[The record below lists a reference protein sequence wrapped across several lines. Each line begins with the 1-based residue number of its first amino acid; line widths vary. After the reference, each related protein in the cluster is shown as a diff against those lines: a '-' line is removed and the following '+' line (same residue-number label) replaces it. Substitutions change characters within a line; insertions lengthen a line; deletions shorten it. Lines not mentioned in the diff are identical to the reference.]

1 MVPDQAPDIAS
12 TPPDLARRINRLGE
26 ALAAAR
32 RTIAEGVETR
42 GVLTDLLREALLRQ
56 AATEADRRHQA
67 LRHHEGR
74 KSALKTV
81 ARRLGP
87 RASGRD
93 ANPGALFDLGHYLV
107 QAPDLGPAQ
116 AAFTHYLQVGWT
128 RGLSPHPLFDPE
140 WYAAQARSEGPPL
153 VHYLTVG
160 WREGL
165 SPHPLVDPAWCL
177 ERSPDLAQADV
188 EPLTHYLTHGAAE
201 GRDPGPWFGTA
212 RYVAQRG
219 ADLPPGRNPLVDY
232 LQGGAWAVCAAD
244 DLIFAVGGM
253 TPLERWARNA
263 GPSRRG

>member
-1 MVPDQAPDIAS
+1 M
-12 TPPDLARRINRLGE
+12 TPPDLAGRINRLGE

-56 AATEADRRHQA
+56 AATEADRREQV
-67 LRHHEGR
+67 LRHHQGR
-74 KSALKTV
+74 KSAFKTV
-81 ARRLGP
+81 VRRLGP
-87 RASGRD
+87 RAAGGDGDPS
-93 ANPGALFDLGHYLV
+93 ALFDLGHYLV
-107 QAPDLGPAQ
+107 QARDLGPGE
-116 AAFTHYLQVGWT
+116 AAFAHYLQVGWT
-128 RGLSPHPLFDPE
+128 RGLSPHPLFDPA
-140 WYAAQARSEGPPL
+140 WYAAQADVEGPPL

-177 ERSPDLAQADV
+177 ERSPDLAQAGV

-219 ADLPPGRNPLVDY
+219 AGLPAGRNPLVDY